1 MRILWLEDARDDL
14 AAIRRFIRRDNP
26 TAARKVAQRLM
37 AATVILVENP
47 RAGRPGRW
55 QGTRELVIAG
65 TPYIAPYRVRA
76 GAIEILRVF
85 HGAQEWPEK
94 PSEEG

>member
-1 MRILWLEDARDDL
+1 M
-14 AAIRRFIRRDNP
+14 
-26 TAARKVAQRLM
+26 AARIM
-37 AATVILVENP
+37 AAVAVLGENP
-47 RAGRPGRW
+47 RVGRPGRW
-55 QGTRELVIAG
+55 TGTRELVITG

-94 PSEEG
+94 PSEES